1 MHIQIKPSIVD
12 LSRLKLAILYSVT
25 VGSILLFLGV
35 VSHRF
40 LTYSFS
46 NVIDH
51 ELNLLS
57 IIVKGELAGLLKN
70 PGELPFKDI
79 QSQNGICS
87 KVSRC
92 TSISN
97 RTLLI
102 NLVKEDRS
110 LRLVNFEGMVVGAIG
125 EPIDR
130 FSGRNTLELSYK
142 DYDQNHRVYH
152 FHRFPIETVTGRPWG
167 YLQIGRSVQQLDNY
181 MAGLHLFII
190 VGIPLSMLMIGGTGW
205 WFAGMAMAPVYQSY
219 TKMKQFTIDASHELR
234 TPIAATQAIL
244 ELELCKDRGL
254 NTAQHQVLQS
264 LKRQND
270 RLGKLTRDLL
280 FLSRLDL
287 VHQTINMELVC
298 LNELIQDLDEEIAPL
313 ALTNQV
319 ELVSHCRSQQLLY
332 VKGDS
337 SHLYR
342 LLNNLICNAI
352 QYTPSN
358 GRVIVELV
366 CRQNQALI
374 TVQDTGIGIASID
387 LPHLFNR
394 FYRVNSDRSQQ
405 TGGVGLGLAIAQSI
419 VTAHNGHIQVRSTIG
434 EGSTFIVRLPLQSS
448 LGQNES

>member
-1 MHIQIKPSIVD
+1 
-12 LSRLKLAILYSVT
+12 LSK
-25 VGSILLFLGV
+25 
-35 VSHRF
+35 
-40 LTYSFS
+40 
-46 NVIDH
+46 
-51 ELNLLS
+51 
-57 IIVKGELAGLLKN
+57 
-70 PGELPFKDI
+70 LPFKDI